1 MKKYVKPQ
9 VKCIRMNT
17 QCCLLAG
24 SGMSVANQNHQQRPH
39 ESWGAKAGD
48 LPEGATPLFEDE
60 E

>member
-1 MKKYVKPQ
+1 
-9 VKCIRMNT
+9 MNT

-48 LPEGATPLFEDE
+48 LPEGVTPLFEDE